1 MGLRSLVL
9 ALLLANGLY
18 FGWVWLGAG
27 EPSASA
33 GAARLARQVRPE
45 SVRVLGAAETSA
57 ALAAAGRTP
66 ARSACVEAGPFAP
79 EQIAEAERQL
89 GALPWGSW
97 QRNSVERPSAYVVY
111 QGRFASVA
119 AAQARRT
126 DLAQQGIDAEPV
138 TQPVDLAPGLALGR
152 YDSRTEAEAT
162 LAAQVASR
170 LPGADSAR
178 ITTLP
183 SATEHWLR
191 VEAPSAALSSQLA
204 ALPSAELA
212 GGFRPCAGG

>member
-1 MGLRSLVL
+1 MGLRTLVL

-18 FGWVWLGAG
+18 FGWTWLAADT
-27 EPSASA
+27 PSAGA

-45 SVRVLGAAETSA
+45 SVRLLGPAETRA
-57 ALAAAGRTP
+57 ALAAAGQAP

-97 QRNSVERPSAYVVY
+97 QRNSIERPSAYVVY

-119 AAQARRT
+119 DAQARRA
-126 DLAQQGIDAEPV
+126 DLAQRGVEAEPV

-152 YDSRTEAEAT
+152 YDSRAEAEAM
-162 LAAQVASR
+162 LAEQVARR

-178 ITTLP
+178 ITTLAG
-183 SATEHWLR
+183 ATEHWLR
-191 VEAPSAALSSQLA
+191 VEAPSAALASQLA
-204 ALPSAELA
+204 GLPSAELA
-212 GGFRPCAGG
+212 GGFRPCGG